1 VILPDLANPQVLK
14 HQVTRL
20 FQDLRE
26 SLVALGCHPDQVFQ
40 HFLALH
46 CLLLDLLVPSLLV
59 LLEIPVDRLV
69 PVIQLDLWVQ
79 MDLEV
84 LMIQVHLM
92 DLADPRGQLG
102 QEDQHLLLDP
112 ADLMALVDL
121 LILVTLPDPLV
132 QRHHEDLKDQ
142 AVPLIH

>member
-1 VILPDLANPQVLK
+1 VNLQVLK
-14 HQVTRL
+14 HQVSRL
-20 FQDLRE
+20 FQDRRE
-26 SLVALGCHPDQVFQ
+26 SLVALRRHPDQVFQ

-46 CLLLDLLVPSLLV
+46 CLLLDLLVPGLLV

-69 PVIQLDLWVQ
+69 LVIQLDLFVQ
-79 MDLEV
+79 LDLEV

-121 LILVTLPDPLV
+121 LILVTLPDLLV
-132 QRHHEDLKDQ
+132 QRHREDQKDQ